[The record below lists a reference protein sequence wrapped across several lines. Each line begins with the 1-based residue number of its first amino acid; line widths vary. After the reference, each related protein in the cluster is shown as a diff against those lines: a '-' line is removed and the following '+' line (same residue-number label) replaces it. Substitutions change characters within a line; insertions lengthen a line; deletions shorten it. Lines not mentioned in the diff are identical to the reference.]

1 MNVEERM
8 ELRMER
14 MRGSIEA
21 HDKQIEDLIVAAVKQ
36 QESIQQLQE
45 SLKLLG
51 KPWQAF
57 LSTIDPRQ

>member
-51 KPWQAF
+51 KPWQA
-57 LSTIDPRQ
+57 T